1 MEQNTNQAPVCKNQ
15 EMQQYFN
22 TLPQFVQETL
32 ILSGPEMN
40 TLQELKCCAE
50 NLMKKQGRRPETS
63 WQSQTIRDP
72 RIVWLCFFGPVQ
84 EGRAVLGLF
93 LS

>member
-22 TLPQFVQETL
+22 TLPQFVKETL

-50 NLMKKQGRRPETS
+50 NLMKKQG
-63 WQSQTIRDP
+63 
-72 RIVWLCFFGPVQ
+72 
-84 EGRAVLGLF
+84 
-93 LS
+93 

>member
-50 NLMKKQGRRPETS
+50 NLMKNRADAPKPPGKAR
-63 WQSQTIRDP
+63 QSGIP
-72 RIVWLCFFGPVQ
+72 
-84 EGRAVLGLF
+84 GLF
-93 LS
+93 GFVFSGRCRKGGPSWAFLS